1 MNNIELAKWLHDNYE
16 EVAKQKDWNTQENCK
31 VEFDTLPDANKQTMI
46 EIAQRLLDFQLL
58 RLHFVSKTKKMSKK
72 KLISKLS
79 LSEEQIEEIKKK
91 HSIDV
96 VEELE
101 NILMEELKKIGAT
114 TDSPAFKNARKL
126 IKGDNQNKL

>member
-1 MNNIELAKWLHDNYE
+1 
-16 EVAKQKDWNTQENCK
+16 
-31 VEFDTLPDANKQTMI
+31 
-46 EIAQRLLDFQLL
+46 
-58 RLHFVSKTKKMSKK
+58 MSKK

-126 IKGDNQNKL
+126 IKDDKI